1 MVRFKVVKFK
11 HYRQAQA
18 LIAKE
23 DATEAEHF
31 AFVISLVAE
40 WDFKDEETGD
50 ALPAELASMDEL
62 SIDQF
67 NEAMELFNEK
77 MFSVGK
83 VKKTSAAPSSSTSS
97 PSSKVESPE
106 ETSPT
111 G

>member
-31 AFVISLVAE
+31 AFVISLVEE
-40 WDFKDEETGD
+40 WDFVDAETKEP
-50 ALPAELASMDEL
+50 LPAELASMDEL

-97 PSSKVESPE
+97 LSSKEESLGE
-106 ETSPT
+106 ISPA